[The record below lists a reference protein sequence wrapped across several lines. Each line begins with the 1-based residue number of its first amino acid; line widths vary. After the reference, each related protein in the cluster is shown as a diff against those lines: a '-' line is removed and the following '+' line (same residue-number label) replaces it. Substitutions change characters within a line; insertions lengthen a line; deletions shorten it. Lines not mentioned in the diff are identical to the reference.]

1 MTIYLKRLPRLSF
14 VLAATLL
21 LSCLATTNYY
31 SGKTLPA
38 GKKEVIAGFENLLVK
53 EGNKKDIFDRSLPIT
68 PSLGFSFG
76 LGNRFESGI
85 HWFWLTAFEA
95 FLRWEI
101 TPPRFKV
108 FDLSANAHVGADL
121 PFFSYLKIGTTI
133 SRQIGIFEPYANYY
147 WYSWGNFFNTSGSV
161 GFGVVISLHG
171 SQIVPEVNY
180 QIPANDDFSG
190 LYLFNIGIKVPLKR

>member
-1 MTIYLKRLPRLSF
+1 MRIDLRKFPQLILLLPII
-14 VLAATLL
+14 VL

-38 GKKEVIAGFENLLVK
+38 GKKVVIAGFENLLVK

-85 HWFWLTAFEA
+85 HWFWLTALEA
-95 FLRWEI
+95 YLRWEL
-101 TPPRFKV
+101 TPARFPF
-108 FDLSANAHVGADL
+108 FDLSANAHVGTDL
-121 PFFSYLKIGTTI
+121 PFFSYLKIGSTI
-133 SRQIGIFEPYANYY
+133 SKKIWVFEPFMNYY
-147 WYSWGNFFNTSGSV
+147 WYSWGDFFNTSGSV
-161 GFGVVISLHG
+161 GFGVVVSLQE